1 MMIPIMT
8 KQILPITCAWLLA
21 VAGFAGAADSNAA
34 LIGTISDT
42 SGSRVT
48 GAIVTVTSMAT
59 NVAYVAVSND
69 TGLYR
74 VAGLPPGR
82 YRAHV
87 EKDGFKRVERADIDL
102 HVQDEASLNVQLQVG
117 PVSEAVTVAA
127 IRPLINVTSGSVGTV
142 VDREFVANMPLNGR
156 SFQSL
161 IALTPGVVVTAATSA
176 AQGQFSVNGQRADA
190 NYFMVDG
197 VSANVGISP
206 SGAQN
211 SSGTGSGIQ
220 TNAFGAY
227 SNFVS
232 VDAMQEFRI
241 ETSSFAPEYGRL
253 PGGQISIVT
262 RSGSNAF
269 HGDVFEYYRD
279 TKFDAN
285 NWFNNASG
293 APRPPDRSDDFG
305 GVVGGPMLKNRV
317 FFFASHEGQ
326 RLQVPQTV
334 TANVPSLAARQNA
347 VATMRPFLNA
357 YPLPTQPQC
366 QTGTANCDPNVASFI
381 GAYAND
387 SSMDATSIR
396 VDGRPTSSM
405 TIFGRVNHA
414 PSHGSIRSTQP
425 SVVADLTL
433 NLDTVTAGQTW
444 VLGSTT
450 SNDLR
455 FNYSHTPSYN
465 TNRLDAFGGA
475 VPLPDSAMFLSPY
488 DATSS
493 TWTFSGRTIGAI
505 AAGSAAYD
513 QSSQFNVVDSFSWLR
528 GEHQMKFGVDFRR
541 MYPRADRSAYGQT
554 LAATLTTASWVH
566 GTLSQYATS
575 AFSAKDF
582 TYYNLGAYAQDAWHA
597 TPRLTLTYGLRWDVN
612 PAPGSPTGLLPA
624 FADVDLSN
632 LAATKLAPDGTP
644 AYETQWNAF
653 APRVGFAYQLSDDE
667 RWGRVLRAGSG
678 LFFDTGGAA
687 TGFSERS
694 FTSALFPNPSFP
706 IPASLTV
713 RPTIPTSPP
722 WGFITTANPH
732 LRMPYTY
739 QANVALE
746 QAVGL
751 RQSLTV
757 TYAGAWGR
765 NLLRRD
771 TYIAPN
777 ADLPQGF
784 YAIGNESYS
793 NYNSLQLQFQR
804 RLSHGFQAMAAYTL
818 AKSMDTGSNQS
829 GTIAPNVTLEP
840 VTDYYGPS
848 DFDIRHSFQTALTY
862 QIPTLRSN
870 RVVETILGNW
880 SIDGIF
886 HARSAPPIDLVQ
898 TNAYLAAAKP
908 FLPGTTTNNTA
919 GMKFAVRPSLVP
931 GVDPWIDDPK
941 APGGRRLNLAAFVVL
956 PANSVVAGQG
966 SLARN
971 ELRGFGWAQAD
982 MTVRRDVPIQGAV
995 RLQLRVDF
1003 FNITNTPAFWIGTS
1017 ALDVSN
1023 PLFGAAATTLNNSL
1037 GSGGAQGGYSPLYQ
1051 IGGPRTIQFS
1061 AKLLF

>member
-1 MMIPIMT
+1 MIKRT
-8 KQILPITCAWLLA
+8 VLFTCACLVIAAGLA
-21 VAGFAGAADSNAA
+21 GADSNAA
-34 LIGTISDT
+34 LVGTVTDA
-42 SGSRVT
+42 SGGRVA
-48 GAIVTVTSMAT
+48 GAVVTVTSVAT
-59 NVAYVAVSND
+59 NIAYIGVSND

-74 VAGLPPGR
+74 VPGLPPGR
-82 YRAHV
+82 YRALV
-87 EKDGFKRVERADIDL
+87 AKDGFKAVERADIDV
-102 HVQDEASLNVQLQVG
+102 HVQDELSLNVQLQVG
-117 PVSEAVTVAA
+117 PVSEAVTVST
-127 IRPLINVTSGSVGTV
+127 IRPLIDTTSGAVGTV

-161 IALTPGVVVTAATSA
+161 ISLTPGVVITAASAA

-206 SGAQN
+206 SGAEN
-211 SSGTGSGIQ
+211 SSGAGSGIQ

-232 VDAMQEFRI
+232 VDAVQEFRI

-269 HGDVFEYYRD
+269 HGDAFEYYRD
-279 TKFDAN
+279 TAFDAN

-305 GVVGGPMLKNRV
+305 GVVGGPILKNRM
-317 FFFASHEGQ
+317 FFFFSHEGQ

-347 VATMRPFLNA
+347 VAAMRPLLNA
-357 YPLPTQPQC
+357 YPVPTQAPC
-366 QTGTANCDPNVASFI
+366 LAGAPGCDPNVSAFV

-387 SSMDATSIR
+387 SAMDATSLR
-396 VDGRPTSSM
+396 VDGRPSSSM
-405 TIFGRVNHA
+405 TVFARVNHA
-414 PSHGSIRSTQP
+414 PSHGSIRSSQP
-425 SVVADLTL
+425 SVVTDLTL
-433 NLDTVTAGQTW
+433 NLDTVTAGHTW

-455 FNYSHTPSYN
+455 FNYSRTPSYS
-465 TNRLDAFGGA
+465 TNRLDSFGGA
-475 VPLPDSAMFLSPY
+475 VPLADAALFVSPY

-493 TWTFSGRTIGAI
+493 TWTFSGRTIGAL

-513 QSSQFNVVDSFSWLR
+513 QSSQFNVVDSFAWLR

-554 LAATLTTASWVH
+554 LGATLTTASWVS
-566 GTLSQYATS
+566 GTLNLYSTS
-575 AFSAKDF
+575 AFSPKDF
-582 TYYNLGAYAQDAWHA
+582 TYFNVGAYAQDAWHA

-632 LAATKLAPDGTP
+632 LAATRLAPEGTP
-644 AYETQWNAF
+644 AYATQWNAF
-653 APRVGFAYQLSDDE
+653 APRAGFAYQLSDDA
-667 RWGRVLRAGSG
+667 RWGRVLRGGSG
-678 LFFDTGGAA
+678 LFFDTAGAA

-694 FTSALFPNPSFP
+694 FTSAQVVNPPFP
-706 IPASLTV
+706 IPTALTA
-713 RPTIPTSPP
+713 RPAIPTSPP
-722 WGFITTANPH
+722 WGFVTTANPH
-732 LRMPYTY
+732 LRLPYTY
-739 QANVALE
+739 QANVAIE
-746 QAVGL
+746 QAVGS

-765 NLLRRD
+765 SLLRRD

-804 RLSHGFQAMAAYTL
+804 RLSHGVQAMAAYTL
-818 AKSMDTGSNQS
+818 ARSMDTGSNQS

-840 VTDYYGPS
+840 VSDYYGPS
-848 DFDIRHSFQTALTY
+848 DFDIRHSFQTAVSY
-862 QIPTLRSN
+862 QIPSLGSN
-870 RVVETILGNW
+870 RILRAVLDNW
-880 SIDGIF
+880 AIDGIVR
-886 HARSAPPIDLVQ
+886 ARSAPPIDLVQ

-908 FLPGTTTNNTA
+908 FLPGTTTTNTA

-966 SLARN
+966 TLGRN

-982 MTVRRDVPIQGAV
+982 MTVRRDIPIQGAI

-1003 FNITNTPAFWIGTS
+1003 FNITNTPAFWMTGSAVGTS

-1023 PLFGAAATTLNNSL
+1023 PLFGVAATTLNNSL

-1061 AKLLF
+1061 AKVLF